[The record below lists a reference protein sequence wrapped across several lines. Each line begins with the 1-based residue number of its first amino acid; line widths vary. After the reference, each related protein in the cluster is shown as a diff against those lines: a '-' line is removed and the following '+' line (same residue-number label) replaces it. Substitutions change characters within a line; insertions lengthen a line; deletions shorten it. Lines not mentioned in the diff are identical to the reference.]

1 MKKLLLFLMLFVIA
15 LTGCT
20 EASEEPTKKIIIS
33 DEKTEEAVN
42 GADYINMRIL
52 ELENE
57 NMMIGPPATD
67 PEASYPA
74 YEIVLDETTKVEGT
88 KTAVNDLIEGDHVNV
103 WTERNGSDME
113 VAEKIEVMK

>member
-1 MKKLLLFLMLFVIA
+1 MKKLLLLLLFSGFT

-20 EASEEPTKKIIIS
+20 EASEEPTKKIITS
-33 DEKTEEAVN
+33 DEKTEKAIN
-42 GADYINMRIL
+42 KADYKNMRIL

-74 YEIVLDETTKVEGT
+74 YEIVLDENT
-88 KTAVNDLIEGDHVNV
+88 
-103 WTERNGSDME
+103 
-113 VAEKIEVMK
+113 